1 MGYGATVYSLDIEK
15 VFNVLKNERNPEL
28 EKAIMERCQDS
39 FKVINEML
47 ESSGES
53 IRAEELLMQ
62 MLSEE
67 IKYSHLGY
75 AYAYL
80 LEAICKITGY
90 YLSNNSWYPCDVNDF
105 CDIPFTNT
113 DYPIKFPFPDDFP
126 VVFMIKN
133 QDIHQ
138 DNVDFGG
145 LSEQQISEVKSW
157 YTHAVVNN
165 RDLVLFYY

>member
-1 MGYGATVYSLDIEK
+1 
-15 VFNVLKNERNPEL
+15 VFNVIKHERNTEL
-28 EKAIMERCQDS
+28 EKDIMERCQDS
-39 FKVINEML
+39 FKAIHEML

-113 DYPIKFPFPDDFP
+113 DYPIK
-126 VVFMIKN
+126 
-133 QDIHQ
+133 
-138 DNVDFGG
+138 
-145 LSEQQISEVKSW
+145 
-157 YTHAVVNN
+157 
-165 RDLVLFYY
+165 